1 MSSFFLCFVFLLRS
15 LSQSCARARAR
26 FVCTD
31 RVSFHVLTFFSSCFT
46 YKHRDGVMNTEIK
59 ERKMTQRAQKVVLGE
74 LAKPEELEST
84 KNDHEKTT
92 AKNMQRMVKELNKF
106 PNSQCPVI
114 DAVFN
119 GQSFAQFV
127 ENVFTLSFLVSQ
139 GQVSITR
146 EEGQP
151 SVVRRNS
158 KEKQEK
164 TEKEERIAHV
174 MALDVQGWKE
184 LCKQR
189 KNKPGIMPHR
199 EEATREELLGRT
211 GKLTSPSRNK
221 ETRQGGGGG
230 NDDDAFT
237 IQSIV
242 EDEVCQSPLKKKS
255 TAATTA
261 ITCNKKS
268 LFDVTNSEEERATL
282 KPHAKKRNR
291 KKGISPKKFI
301 IPSALKGK

>member
-255 TAATTA
+255 TAATT
-261 ITCNKKS
+261 TTSGNKKS
-268 LFDVTNSEEERATL
+268 LFDVTNSEEDRAAL
-282 KPHAKKRNR
+282 EPPAKKRNR
-291 KKGISPKKFI
+291 KKGISPKKVV
-301 IPSALKGK
+301 IPSAPKGK

>member
-1 MSSFFLCFVFLLRS
+1 
-15 LSQSCARARAR
+15 
-26 FVCTD
+26 
-31 RVSFHVLTFFSSCFT
+31 
-46 YKHRDGVMNTEIK
+46 MNTEIK

-106 PNSQCPVI
+106 PNSQCHVI

-199 EEATREELLGRT
+199 EEATQEELLGRT

-221 ETRQGGGGG
+221 ETRQAGGGG

-242 EDEVCQSPLKKKS
+242 EDEACQSTLKKKS
-255 TAATTA
+255 TAATT
-261 ITCNKKS
+261 TTSGNKKS
-268 LFDVTNSEEERATL
+268 LFDLTNSEEERTAL
-282 KPHAKKRNR
+282 EPPAKKRNR
-291 KKGISPKKFI
+291 KKGISPKKVV
-301 IPSALKGK
+301 IPSALKEK

>member
-15 LSQSCARARAR
+15 LSQSCTRAR
-26 FVCTD
+26 VCTD

-84 KNDHEKTT
+84 KNEHEKTT

-199 EEATREELLGRT
+199 EEATQEELLGRT
-211 GKLTSPSRNK
+211 GKLTSPSKNK
-221 ETRQGGGGG
+221 ETRQGGGGGG

-268 LFDVTNSEEERATL
+268 LFDVTNSEEERAAL